1 MTAIKI
7 KDLGKKVMDDYNA
20 AMANP
25 STEYERGFVD
35 GAQHQM
41 KSSVDKAVNRMA
53 QTEHEPWLLEST
65 QTLAKTLA
73 REFYPEVTQWKCLN
87 DLAGVISQIDN
98 MTTGLMRK
106 TKQEPVAWHTEDH
119 LTDRSA
125 TTYSKD
131 MVYRWQSKGWPV
143 TPLYALPPQRTWVGL
158 TGEEIINISCGD
170 LHYAALIGDVV
181 RKLKEKNT

>member
-41 KSSVDKAVNRMA
+41 KLSVDKAVNRMA
-53 QTEHEPWLLEST
+53 KTEHEPWLLEST

-106 TKQEPVAWHTEDH
+106 PKQEP
-119 LTDRSA
+119 LTD
-125 TTYSKD
+125 
-131 MVYRWQSKGWPV
+131 
-143 TPLYALPPQRTWVGL
+143 
-158 TGEEIINISCGD
+158 EEIKEIIGPWGD
-170 LHYAALIGDVV
+170 TPIKGYT
-181 RKLKEKNT
+181 RKLFDQIEAKLREKNT

>member
-73 REFYPEVTQWKCLN
+73 REFYPEVTQWKCLS

-106 TKQEPVAWHTEDH
+106 PKQEPLTNGEIYTAYITATDQTLRPQDERLAFAFARAIEAAHGIKETE
-119 LTDRSA
+119 
-125 TTYSKD
+125 K
-131 MVYRWQSKGWPV
+131 
-143 TPLYALPPQRTWVGL
+143 
-158 TGEEIINISCGD
+158 
-170 LHYAALIGDVV
+170 
-181 RKLKEKNT
+181 